1 MTVQNTSGTTAF
13 NMDFVEVAEEA
24 WERAGR
30 EMRSGYDL
38 RTARR
43 SMNLL
48 TIEWANRGINMWTI
62 TESSIE
68 IPKGTVSIELDPG
81 SINPDSSSIV
91 PFHPTPKVIDIIEQ
105 TIRPTTGQESELTLA
120 RVGVSTYANITNKSA
135 TGRPNQMYVE
145 RGVDGVTGYFWPVPD
160 KSYTLKFW
168 YLRRI
173 EDVRPETPN
182 IATTGNH
189 TPDMPF
195 RFLPCLV
202 SGLAYYIAMKT
213 PELSG
218 RVMMLKDIYDEQ
230 FEMAAAEDRTK
241 VSAKFVPRI
250 GYV

>member
-1 MTVQNTSGTTAF
+1 MATSGTSDF
-13 NMDFVEVAEEA
+13 NMNFAEVAEEA

-62 TESSIE
+62 TEGSQVLT
-68 IPKGTVSIELDPG
+68 KGTAS
-81 SINPDSSSIV
+81 
-91 PFHPTPKVIDIIEQ
+91 TPIASGIDMVDILEQ
-105 TIRPTTGQESELTLA
+105 TIEPTGDGTTAQNALTIS
-120 RVGVSTYANITNKSA
+120 RMSVSDYANITNKTA
-135 TGRPNQMYVE
+135 EGRPNKMYLE
-145 RGVDGVTGYFWPVPD
+145 RGTDSNVGYFWPVPD
-160 KSYTLKFW
+160 KSYTLKYW

-173 EDVRPETPN
+173 QDAGE
-182 IATTGNH
+182 GNF
-189 TPDMPF
+189 TPDMPY

-202 SGLAYYIAMKT
+202 AGLAYYIAMKT

-230 FEMAAAEDRTK
+230 FELAASEDRTK
-241 VSAKFVPRI
+241 VPARFVPRI
-250 GYV
+250 GYI

>member
-1 MTVQNTSGTTAF
+1 MNFA
-13 NMDFVEVAEEA
+13 EVAEEA

-62 TESSIE
+62 TEGSQNLT
-68 IPKGTVSIELDPG
+68 KGTAS
-81 SINPDSSSIV
+81 
-91 PFHPTPKVIDIIEQ
+91 TPIASGIDMVDILEQ
-105 TIRPTTGQESELTLA
+105 TIEPTGDGTTAQNALTIS
-120 RVGVSTYANITNKSA
+120 RMSVSDYANITNKTA
-135 TGRPNQMYVE
+135 EGRPNKMYLE
-145 RGVDGVTGYFWPVPD
+145 RGTDSNVGYFWPVPD
-160 KSYTLKFW
+160 KSYTLKYW

-173 EDVRPETPN
+173 QDAGE
-182 IATTGNH
+182 GNF
-189 TPDMPF
+189 TPDMPY

-202 SGLAYYIAMKT
+202 AGLAYYIAMKT

-230 FEMAAAEDRTK
+230 FELAASEDRTK
-241 VSAKFVPRI
+241 VPARFVPRI
-250 GYV
+250 GYI

>member
-1 MTVQNTSGTTAF
+1 MATSGTSDF
-13 NMDFVEVAEEA
+13 NMNFAEVAEEA

-62 TESSIE
+62 TEGSQNLT
-68 IPKGTVSIELDPG
+68 KGTAS
-81 SINPDSSSIV
+81 
-91 PFHPTPKVIDIIEQ
+91 TPIASGIDMVDILEQ
-105 TIRPTTGQESELTLA
+105 TIEPTGDGTTAQNALTIS
-120 RVGVSTYANITNKSA
+120 RMSVSDYANITNKTA
-135 TGRPNQMYVE
+135 EGRPNKMYLE
-145 RGVDGVTGYFWPVPD
+145 RGTDSNVGYFWPVPD
-160 KSYTLKFW
+160 KSYTLKYW

-173 EDVRPETPN
+173 QDAGE
-182 IATTGNH
+182 GNF
-189 TPDMPF
+189 TPDMPY

-202 SGLAYYIAMKT
+202 AGLAYYIAMKT

-230 FEMAAAEDRTK
+230 FELAASEDRTK
-241 VSAKFVPRI
+241 VPARFVPRI
-250 GYV
+250 GYI

>member
-1 MTVQNTSGTTAF
+1 MATSGTSDF
-13 NMDFVEVAEEA
+13 NMNFAEVAEEA

-62 TESSIE
+62 TE
-68 IPKGTVSIELDPG
+68 G
-81 SINPDSSSIV
+81 SQVLTKAPAS
-91 PFHPTPKVIDIIEQ
+91 TPIATGIDMVDILEQ
-105 TIRPTTGQESELTLA
+105 TIEATGDGTTAQNALTIS
-120 RVGVSTYANITNKSA
+120 RMSVSDYANITNKTA
-135 TGRPNQMYVE
+135 EGRPNKMYLE
-145 RGVDGVTGYFWPVPD
+145 RGTDSNVGYFWPVPD
-160 KSYTLKFW
+160 KSYTLKYW

-173 EDVRPETPN
+173 QDAGE
-182 IATTGNH
+182 GNF
-189 TPDMPF
+189 TPDMPY

-202 SGLAYYIAMKT
+202 AGLAYYIAMKT

-230 FEMAAAEDRTK
+230 FELAASEDRTK
-241 VSAKFVPRI
+241 VPARFVPRI
-250 GYV
+250 GYI